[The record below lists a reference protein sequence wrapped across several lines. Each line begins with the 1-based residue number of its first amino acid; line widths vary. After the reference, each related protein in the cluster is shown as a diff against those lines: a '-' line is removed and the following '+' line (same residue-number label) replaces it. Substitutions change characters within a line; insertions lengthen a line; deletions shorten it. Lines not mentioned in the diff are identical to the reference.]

1 MTSSEANLP
10 TLAKMLFAARKKA
23 SRDGPIGVRVVWR
36 MPIICIDHKLCTWSS
51 NVMAAAL
58 TTVQLCGTCHSYN
71 SAFLIVNSSRQLY
84 RIIRNNIAEE
94 KYEEKTK

>member
-51 NVMAAAL
+51 VIMLHWQPFNYVEHV
-58 TTVQLCGTCHSYN
+58 TVIILHSW
-71 SAFLIVNSSRQLY
+71 S
-84 RIIRNNIAEE
+84 
-94 KYEEKTK
+94 